1 METIRLDGT
10 GDKNLDSDSPKELAG
25 TGRLTAVNKVVGL
38 YEGIYSDSY
47 NQLTDDP
54 LPSLPRP

>member
-1 METIRLDGT
+1 MGQGIKTQ
-10 GDKNLDSDSPKELAG
+10 SDSPKELAA
-25 TGRLTAVNKVVGL
+25 TGRLSAVNKVVRL

-47 NQLTDDP
+47 NELTDDP